1 MNKTIE
7 NILVPVD
14 FSPYS
19 TEALLY
25 AATLADHLAST
36 VVVLHVIAKEI
47 EAQAAH
53 QRVGSGVPLSA
64 VLLGL
69 TLTSE
74 ALGVPPEMHE
84 AVVVDLRE
92 RAQTA
97 LQHFLPSELSG
108 RSVELRVEIGHP
120 FEQIL
125 EVAKGER
132 VDMIVMG
139 THGRTGLAH
148 IVLGSVA
155 ERVVRMAPC
164 PVLTVKAPPSTE

>member
-47 EAQAAH
+47 EAQTVH
-53 QRVGSGVPLSA
+53 QRAGRGVPLFGWG
-64 VLLGL
+64 V
-69 TLTSE
+69 TSE
-74 ALGVPPEMHE
+74 TLGVSPEMHE

-148 IVLGSVA
+148 IMLGSVA

>member
-1 MNKTIE
+1 MSKTIQK
-7 NILVPVD
+7 ILVPVD

-47 EAQAAH
+47 EAQAVH
-53 QRVGSGVPLSA
+53 QRAGRGVPL
-64 VLLGL
+64 LGV
-69 TLTSE
+69 TSE
-74 ALGVPPEMHE
+74 TLGVPPEMHE

>member
-1 MNKTIE
+1 M
-7 NILVPVD
+7 
-14 FSPYS
+14 
-19 TEALLY
+19 Y

-36 VVVLHVIAKEI
+36 VVVLHVISKEI
-47 EAQAAH
+47 ETQAVH
-53 QRVGSGVPLSA
+53 QRAGRSVPL
-64 VLLGL
+64 LGVMFE
-69 TLTSE
+69 T
-74 ALGVPPEMHE
+74 LGVPPEMHE

>member
-53 QRVGSGVPLSA
+53 QRTGSGVPL
-64 VLLGL
+64 LG
-69 TLTSE
+69 LTSE
-74 ALGVPPEMHE
+74 ALGVP
-84 AVVVDLRE
+84 ARDARG
-92 RAQTA
+92 
-97 LQHFLPSELSG
+97 SG
-108 RSVELRVEIGHP
+108 CR
-120 FEQIL
+120 
-125 EVAKGER
+125 
-132 VDMIVMG
+132 
-139 THGRTGLAH
+139 
-148 IVLGSVA
+148 
-155 ERVVRMAPC
+155 
-164 PVLTVKAPPSTE
+164 PP

>member
-47 EAQAAH
+47 EEQTVH
-53 QRVGSGVPLSA
+53 QRAGRGVPL
-64 VLLGL
+64 LGV
-69 TLTSE
+69 TSE
-74 ALGVPPEMHE
+74 TLGVSPEMHE

>member
-1 MNKTIE
+1 MDIIIE

-53 QRVGSGVPLSA
+53 QRAGSGVPLFGWG
-64 VLLGL
+64 V
-69 TLTSE
+69 TSE
-74 ALGVPPEMHE
+74 TLGVSPEMHE